1 MKNKLL
7 ILALCLSV
15 GLNLGILA
23 GIIYHRRQLLPRPFY
38 SALGLS
44 STQKERMKD
53 LETTYRR
60 KVKPL
65 HQQIRLKREE
75 LVDLLKESEPKTEK
89 IKQKITEISSLEC
102 ELEKSTME
110 HLLGMRA
117 LLTPEQQ
124 EKMFS
129 LLSHRF
135 CGRRYEGLPFR
146 RGRRGPPPPFP
157 SPPREE

>member
-23 GIIYHRRQLLPRPFY
+23 GVIYHRRQLPPRPFY
-38 SALGLS
+38 FALGLS

-53 LETTYRR
+53 LEITYRR
-60 KVKPL
+60 KVEPL

-75 LVDLLKESEPKTEK
+75 LVGLLKESEPTTEK

-117 LLTPEQQ
+117 LLTSEQQ
-124 EKMFS
+124 KKLFS
-129 LLSHRF
+129 LLSRRF
-135 CGRRYEGLPFR
+135 CGRRGEGLPFG
-146 RGRRGPPPPFP
+146 RGRGGP
-157 SPPREE
+157 RH